1 MRFKLFSLHGAI
13 SIAASFLLT
22 GIALA
27 SDAGGKSGLDLDRGY
42 DVNTVA
48 TVTGKVITTPLL
60 TEREGVIVEISS
72 TSTEKIHLSVG
83 PSAYWEKH
91 GIPLRLNDDITV
103 KGSKSQGKDGKIYL
117 LVRKLENR
125 TTGSQVEMR
134 NGQGE
139 AAWNG
144 ANIRSGMRERS
155 SGAQR
160 PGGGMMRGGGGM
172 MRR

>member
-1 MRFKLFSLHGAI
+1 MRFKLFSLHSAI

-22 GIALA
+22 GMALA

-48 TVTGKVITTPLL
+48 TVTGKVIATHLIS
-60 TEREGVIVEISS
+60 EREGIIVEISS
-72 TSTEKIHLSVG
+72 SSEKVHLSVG
-83 PSAYWEKH
+83 PSSYWEKH
-91 GIPLRLNDDITV
+91 GIPLRLNDDITA

-134 NGQGE
+134 DGQGE

-144 ANIRSGMRERS
+144 ANIHPGMSERPSG
-155 SGAQR
+155 GQR
-160 PGGGMMRGGGGM
+160 QGGGMMRGGGGM

>member
-1 MRFKLFSLHGAI
+1 MRFKRFSLQYAI

-22 GIALA
+22 GVALA

-48 TVTGKVITTPLL
+48 TVTGKVIATPLIS
-60 TEREGVIVEISS
+60 EREGIIVEISS
-72 TSTEKIHLSVG
+72 STEKVHLSVG
-83 PSAYWEKH
+83 PSLYWEKH
-91 GIPLRLNDDITV
+91 GIPLRLNDDITA

-139 AAWNG
+139 AVWNG
-144 ANIRSGMRERS
+144 ATIRPGMSERS
-155 SGAQR
+155 SGGQR
-160 PGGGMMRGGGGM
+160 QQGGGMMRDGGGM
-172 MRR
+172 MRH